1 MISFLRNGFTNES
14 IIIIICFL
22 FAILFS
28 LSFHEFAHAYVANK
42 MGDDTAKRLNRL
54 TLNPLAHLDIVG
66 TICFVL
72 FGFGWA
78 KPVPINPLNFKEYRK
93 GLFLTSIAGIVANI
107 FLAFFASGAY
117 VLMLKLNA
125 LATTGFWGFVTTFLV
140 ILFEELIYI
149 NLGLAVFNLLP
160 IFPLDG
166 FNIISSLTRRGNE
179 FQRFMMKYGSIILIA
194 MFVTGFFDV
203 ALTFIV
209 EKILYPFVA
218 FWGFVGIL

>member
-1 MISFLRNGFTNES
+1 MINFLRNGFTNETLLV
-14 IIIIICFL
+14 IICFL
-22 FAILFS
+22 FSILIS
-28 LSFHEFAHAYVANK
+28 LSFHEFAHAYVANNI
-42 MGDDTAKRLNRL
+42 GDDTAKRLGRL
-54 TLNPLAHLDIVG
+54 TLNPLAHLDLLG
-66 TICFVL
+66 TISFVL

-93 GLFLTSIAGIVANI
+93 GLFLTSIAGIVANV

-125 LATTGFWGFVTTFLV
+125 LASTEFLAFVTTFLV
-140 ILFEELIYI
+140 IFFEEMIYI

-166 FNIISSLTRRGNE
+166 FNIISSLTRSGNG
-179 FQRFMMKYGSIILIA
+179 FQKFMMKYGSIILLV
-194 MFVTGFFDV
+194 MFLTGFFDI

-209 EKILYPFVA
+209 EKIMYPFVA